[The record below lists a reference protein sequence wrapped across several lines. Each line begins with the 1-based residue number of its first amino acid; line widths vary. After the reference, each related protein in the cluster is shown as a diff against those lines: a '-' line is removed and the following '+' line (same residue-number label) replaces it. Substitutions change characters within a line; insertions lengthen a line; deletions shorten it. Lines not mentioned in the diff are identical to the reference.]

1 VHEESI
7 PLEVVSD
14 QIADGMIYKSKID
27 LVNKM
32 QKDMLEQAKNN
43 NGCAVYEH

>member
-14 QIADGMIYKSKID
+14 QIADGMIYKSKMD

-32 QKDMLEQAKNN
+32 RKDMLEQAKNN